1 MKRSEFFINS
11 GDGNP
16 RNSEG
21 SFVTLNDGRILF
33 VYSRYTGESREDN
46 ADCDLASTI
55 SADGGKTWSTPEI
68 MFRHNPDEGNNLMSV
83 SLLRLQSGRILL
95 VYCAKKEIPGEEY
108 PAFITIC
115 RYSDDEAATWSEAK
129 KLTSAR
135 YNIGGNND
143 RLIQLKNGR
152 IIMPVFFIQVSRTP
166 KGQGFYPVL
175 ATTLYSDDNGENW
188 YESGNYIFPPQN
200 CRSGTQEPG
209 IVELNDGRLLMW
221 MRTDLLCQ
229 YHCYSSDQGET
240 WSQALPWK
248 YFPCTVTPL
257 SIKRDPVDGKLIGI
271 WSDGDPRWGVKIV
284 PEDSWDRTPFAM
296 SVSRDDGKT
305 WGEKV
310 LLEDDPRRGYCYTA
324 MLFTDEA
331 LLLAY
336 CCGGH
341 GHWPLQDMK
350 IVRLPRNKESFT
362 I

>member
-1 MKRSEFFINS
+1 MSRSEWLFES
-11 GDGNP
+11 GENNP

-33 VYSRYTGESREDN
+33 AYSRYTGETQEDH
-46 ADCDLASTI
+46 ADCEIACCYSGD
-55 SADGGKTWSTPEI
+55 DGVTWSKPETL
-68 MFRHNPDEGNNLMSV
+68 FTNETGGRNVMSV
-83 SLLRLQSGRILL
+83 SFLRLHSGRILISYL
-95 VYCAKKEIPGEEY
+95 SEKFLPGETY
-108 PAFITIC
+108 SSLIPVC
-115 RYSDDEAATWSEAK
+115 RYSDDEGKTWSEI
-129 KLTSAR
+129 KLMSTFSNR
-135 YNIGGNND
+135 TGMNND
-143 RLIQLKNGR
+143 RMIQLKSGR
-152 IIMPVFFIQVSRTP
+152 IIAPVWRTVVLDTP
-166 KGQGFYPVL
+166 KGNDFLPRI
-175 ATTLYSDDNGENW
+175 TSIIYSDDDGENW
-188 YESGNYIFPPQN
+188 YGFPGAVFPVN
-200 CRSGTQEPG
+200 GSMTGMQEPG
-209 IVELNDGRLLMW
+209 VVELNDGRLLMW

-257 SIKRDPVDGKLIGI
+257 SIKRDPADGKLIGI

-296 SVSRDDGKT
+296 SVSRDEGKT

-331 LLLAY
+331 MLLAY